1 MKNFLSNN
9 NINEQLTAEAF
20 SLQSLVFDDIYTPN
34 PIIQYKRE
42 RVRQHVLQYVSAG
55 GSILELNCGTG
66 EDAVYF
72 AQRGFQVHA
81 TDNSEGMQKII
92 KKKIIYKGLK
102 NIISTETCSFTKL
115 HNLQNKGP
123 YDLIFS
129 NFGGLNCT
137 DELDKVLASCECLLK
152 PEGVI
157 TIVVISKFCLWES
170 LLIFR
175 GKFRTATRRLFSNK
189 GRKALVEGHGFKCWY
204 YYPSDIIRTLKPRFS
219 VLSIEGLCSFVPP
232 SYIENFSK
240 KYPSVFRFLKNKE
253 NKLKAFWPWKYIGD
267 YFILSLRKN
276 KDNSE

>member
-1 MKNFLSNN
+1 MKDFLSN
-9 NINEQLTAEAF
+9 NINEQLSAEAF
-20 SLQSLVFDDIYTPN
+20 SLQSLVFDDIYMLN
-34 PIIQYKRE
+34 PIIQYKRQ

-55 GSILELNCGTG
+55 SSILELNCGTG

-72 AQRGFQVHA
+72 AQRGFQIHA

-92 KKKIIYKGLK
+92 NEKIINKGLQ

-115 HNLQNKGP
+115 DYLQNRGP

-137 DELDKVLASCECLLK
+137 DELVKVIASCERLLK

-189 GRKALVEGHGFKCWY
+189 GRNALVEGQGFKCWY
-204 YYPSDIIRTLKPRFS
+204 YHPSDIIHKLKPSFS
-219 VLSIEGLCSFVPP
+219 VLSIEGLCSIVPP

-240 KYPSVFRFLKNKE
+240 KYPSVFRFLKNEE
-253 NKLKAFWPWKYIGD
+253 NKFKASWPWKYIGD

-276 KDNSE
+276 KNNLE